1 MFGQFDIA
9 CGTSLE
15 SCNFFRKP
23 KDGVTRPLVAQGYQ
37 KKDDDTE
44 EDVAGNQ
51 GDREVCSRD
60 TAAHNRIG
68 GALEVN
74 RTRNV

>member
-1 MFGQFDIA
+1 M
-9 CGTSLE
+9 
-15 SCNFFRKP
+15 
-23 KDGVTRPLVAQGYQ
+23 TRPLVAQGYQ

-60 TAAHNRIG
+60 TAVHNRIG
-68 GALEVN
+68 GALEVD